1 MFEREEGV
9 IREERIKNKRGFG
22 TMNIVTLNKIIED
35 FNHLPLDDKEYAVEV
50 IEKQLIEAKRTA
62 IAKKA
67 KEAMANLK
75 KGNSK
80 IGDIKELYKDLESD

>member
-1 MFEREEGV
+1 
-9 IREERIKNKRGFG
+9 
-22 TMNIVTLNKIIED
+22 MNVATLNKIIEE

-50 IEKQLIEAKRTA
+50 IRKQLIEAKR
-62 IAKKA
+62 A
-67 KEAMANLK
+67 KEAMVNFR